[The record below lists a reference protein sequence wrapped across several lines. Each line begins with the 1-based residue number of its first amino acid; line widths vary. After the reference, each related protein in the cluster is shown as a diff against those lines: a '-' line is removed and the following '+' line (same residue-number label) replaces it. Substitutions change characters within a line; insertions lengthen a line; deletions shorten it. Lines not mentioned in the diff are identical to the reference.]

1 MRRVLSWDAT
11 RRRAWA
17 LAWILTLG
25 TTAPALADVASE
37 AASIS
42 KQLRDWAEAFNA
54 RNASTACSLFVP
66 DLIATVRGA
75 PERGRASVCSRLAAA
90 LADPNERMRYA
101 PDIHEIIVSGDLA
114 VVRLVWTLTVQ
125 RGAPSHTSEE
135 PGLDIFRRQ
144 HDGAWLIIRYM
155 AFSTDPDCPLR

>member
-1 MRRVLSWDAT
+1 MKRILSRDGI

-17 LAWILTLG
+17 LACALTLG
-25 TTAPALADVASE
+25 TAAPTLADVVSD
-37 AASIS
+37 AAAIS
-42 KQLRDWAEAFNA
+42 GRLRDWAEAFNA
-54 RNASTACSLFVP
+54 RDATLACGLFAP

-75 PERGRASVCSRLAAA
+75 PVRGRASVCSRLAAA
-90 LADPNERMRYA
+90 MADPNERMRYV
-101 PDIHEIIVSGDLA
+101 PDIQEIIVSGDLA

-125 RGAPSHTSEE
+125 RGATSRTSEE

-144 HDGAWLIIRYM
+144 HDGAWSIIRYM